1 MSTKVA
7 NINIYEL
14 SYILAVMETIAI
26 VRMMKVEKSNINIL
40 YPSILLDY
48 IFLSFTLAELL
59 IAFSSVKEK
68 RLLLY
73 FFGGLL
79 TLSCK

>member
-14 SYILAVMETIAI
+14 SYILGIMTTIAI
-26 VRMMKVEKSNINIL
+26 ARMMKVEKSNINIL

-59 IAFSSVKEK
+59 IAFS
-68 RLLLY
+68 
-73 FFGGLL
+73 
-79 TLSCK
+79 

>member
-14 SYILAVMETIAI
+14 SYILGVMATIAI
-26 VRMMKVEKSNINIL
+26 ARMMKVEKSNLNIL

-48 IFLSFTLAELL
+48 IFLRFTLAELL
-59 IAFSSVKEK
+59 IAFS
-68 RLLLY
+68 
-73 FFGGLL
+73 
-79 TLSCK
+79 